1 MNNLNYNI
9 IENSNDNDFDINQL
23 LDKINDIPDT
33 TNFDTTNFD
42 TTNDNYIAL
51 ELYYSTNY
59 TVKLLKQILDYY
71 NINQTKLLKDEMIQL
86 LVLFENDKNNFEIV
100 NKRKRLWNNINE
112 LKQDDYFKK
121 FIIFTPF

>member
-9 IENSNDNDFDINQL
+9 IENRNHNDFDINEL
-23 LDKINDIPDT
+23 LDKINDIP
-33 TNFDTTNFD
+33 DTTNFD

-112 LKQDDYFKK
+112 LKKDDYLKK

>member
-9 IENSNDNDFDINQL
+9 IENRNHNDFDINEL
-23 LDKINDIPDT
+23 LDKINDIP
-33 TNFDTTNFD
+33 DTTNFD

-51 ELYYSTNY
+51 ELYYYTNY

-100 NKRKRLWNNINE
+100 NKRKRLWNNIN
-112 LKQDDYFKK
+112 
-121 FIIFTPF
+121 